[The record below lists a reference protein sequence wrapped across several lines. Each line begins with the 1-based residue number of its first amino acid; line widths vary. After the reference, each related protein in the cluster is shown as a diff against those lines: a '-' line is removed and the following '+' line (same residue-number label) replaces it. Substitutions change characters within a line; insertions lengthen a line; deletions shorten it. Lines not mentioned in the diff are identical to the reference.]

1 VPLFRRGDL
10 SLHYLTRGQGGPLL
24 LIHGLGSSGADWAF
38 QAPAL
43 EDRFR
48 LIVPDLPGSG
58 HSTATPGDLSIEGF
72 ACDLWAL
79 LDSLGS
85 AHPNIVGFSLGGAV
99 ALEMALQ
106 RPEAVPRLVLI
117 NSLASYR
124 IDHWRKWAEAR
135 VQSTLVRLIGMRR
148 AARIVARRI
157 FPEPAQ
163 RSMRERAADVVGSV
177 RKGPYLASAQALE
190 RWCARERL
198 DRLCART
205 LVIAAEYDY
214 TPLPEKRAY
223 AERIGAEFVVVHG
236 SRHGTP
242 FDSIAAT
249 NGHLRRFLTD
259 EVPEVPV
266 PSRRDP
272 PEAVPAAA
280 PVGGLADEH
289 ARAARVRAPSA

>member
-1 VPLFRRGDL
+1 MPLFRRGDL
-10 SLHYLTRGQGGPLL
+10 SLHYLTRGHGEPLL

-48 LIVPDLPGSG
+48 LIVPDLRGSG
-58 HSTATPGDLSIEGF
+58 HSTATPGHYSIDEF
-72 ACDLWAL
+72 ASDLWAL
-79 LDSLGS
+79 LDSLGLS
-85 AHPNIVGFSLGGAV
+85 RPSIVGFSLGGAV

-106 RPEAVPRLVLI
+106 RPEDVARLVLI

-177 RKGPYLASAQALE
+177 PRGPYLASARALE
-190 RWCARERL
+190 RWCAMERL
-198 DRLCART
+198 DRLRART
-205 LVIAAEYDY
+205 LVLAAEYDY
-214 TPLPEKRAY
+214 TPLAEKRAF

-242 FDSIAAT
+242 FDSITAT

-259 EVPEVPV
+259 EAPAAPV

-289 ARAARVRAPSA
+289 AQSAPPRLTHK